1 MGKIKQKIEIC
12 KRIIEENIIFKLIK
26 KTQQNLIYIIIIL
39 L

>member
-26 KTQQNLIYIIIIL
+26 NTQQNLICIIIIL

>member
-26 KTQQNLIYIIIIL
+26 KKHNKI
-39 L
+39 